1 MKLFLLL
8 VLIGALALLAYRGLR
23 SGHPPQPGQIA
34 PDFKLPDQAGTMRS
48 LSDFSG
54 RWRVLYFYPKDDT
67 PGCTQEACR
76 FRDDFAALK
85 ALGAEVIGISL
96 DSPASHARFAGKYQL
111 PFHLLA
117 DESGDTAR
125 AYGALMDFGLIRMA
139 KRYTFLIDPEGRVA
153 VSYLS
158 VDTANHSRKVI
169 EELQN
174 RVKMPK
180 NEI

>member
-1 MKLFLLL
+1 MKFLLL
-8 VLIGALALLAYRGLR
+8 IALIAAFALLAYRGLR

-34 PDFKLPDQAGTMRS
+34 PDFKLPDQAGVMRS

-67 PGCTQEACR
+67 PACTQEACH
-76 FRDDFAALK
+76 FRDDLAALK

-96 DSPASHARFAGKYQL
+96 DSPSSHARFAGKYQL

-117 DESGDTAR
+117 DESGNTAR
-125 AYGALMDFGLIRMA
+125 AYGALMDFGLLRMA
-139 KRYTFLIDPEGRVA
+139 KRYTFLIDPDGRIA

-158 VDTANHSRKVI
+158 VNTADHSKKVI
-169 EELQN
+169 EDLQS
-174 RVKMPK
+174 RIKMPQNK
-180 NEI
+180 H